1 MLRIAVFL
9 AYLLAKINSQF
20 IIDSQNP
27 IVISENNDGTE
38 NSKLF
43 TNTLFG
49 YSMAFLGG
57 EFKANSVTQSS
68 SVIGTLFIGAPNDS
82 TKGTINSGIVWSC
95 QFRSNGQTNC
105 SILTELSNQPAPP
118 SCRETSLEFL
128 EADTDQWIGASLTTS
143 RQNLYACAPRWK
155 QNGYEILRDG
165 RCRTGVSRTSLS
177 GVCYKSA
184 SSNKNLQPT
193 ILGPFYERNRDTFQ
207 SDWYRYNQF
216 GFSSHITRSQNL
228 IVGIPSSN
236 AELDWN
242 FNGRGIYVE
251 YDTSNGHRRLVPNMD
266 SEFYSYLGYS
276 VTSGTNMGGVVYAAV
291 GAPRANHY
299 FGAVLVNE
307 FGSQTPNLR
316 VFGEQFGGYFGF
328 SLATADLNGD
338 GDDELLV
345 GAPHFTQDFDTKES
359 FNGGCIY
366 IYDVDLRTK
375 SVSQM
380 SRICLERLQKGAR
393 FGSTIANFGDIN
405 FDQREDFAVAAPYYG
420 DGVGAVFIYYG
431 GLPFSTTPA
440 QIILGE
446 TFEIPNLRGFGTSL
460 LSGNFDVDGNSSP
473 DLAISSFESNHVVIL
488 RSRPI
493 AIPFLKISYHSANS
507 IENDEKINSF
517 LPTESNKVFRIRICN
532 NFNFSVVL
540 NINNTFQI
548 ECRLSFELDRRVQLV
563 NQGVAVATGTELM
576 YNFSST
582 RETCV
587 NELVEVSMERLEN
600 NNEDPVRI
608 RVSLS
613 YNATKPNGVVP
624 VQAAILN
631 FSESQE
637 SNPRFESN
645 FLSFKPLLPVPIE
658 DAFSEW
664 EALEM
669 SQDNCESDG
678 NSMCDPKLEFLSID
692 IGFENRDGNF
702 TRYPLDDDSL
712 LVGQVEKLIVLV
724 ILRNHGE
731 TAYRPVLIASFKLL
745 DNKFELPQTEWQ
757 WQLTEP
763 SGRVEIFQD
772 TPSVNTIG
780 NDTVITG
787 SFSRP
792 SRPLHDQTQNVYR
805 LEISNLNKLKVIN
818 SLTGMIQL
826 KIEAFPQ
833 GQQDTELVSSNYTIP
848 LKAQVNIEVEA
859 VTPETGQ
866 SEINP
871 NSNRIDLSQ
880 IFLLKNTG
888 VSSVKEVKVEMYVPT
903 HSRVNETYTQIL
915 GVILRCEAHGFSFY
929 QVELNSD
936 SDESSQNLRPES
948 LTTDSR
954 NGTKKPILP
963 SVTDEMITLSSCGVN
978 TLSSFCR
985 KLTCLVDLPSMETRA
1000 IRIHMY
1006 LLPATSVAVISR
1018 KGNPTG
1024 IRIQTVISVSY
1035 LETME
1040 IRMDAFTM
1048 RMFIMPQEIPAWM
1061 VLVAGTGGLIIFLL
1075 VAVALHK
1082 CGFFRRKTKEELNQL
1097 KRQTQTWLELNN
1109 FEETFPLNVDGAERS
1124 SYTE

>member
-1 MLRIAVFL
+1 
-9 AYLLAKINSQF
+9 
-20 IIDSQNP
+20 
-27 IVISENNDGTE
+27 
-38 NSKLF
+38 
-43 TNTLFG
+43 
-49 YSMAFLGG
+49 
-57 EFKANSVTQSS
+57 
-68 SVIGTLFIGAPNDS
+68 
-82 TKGTINSGIVWSC
+82 
-95 QFRSNGQTNC
+95 
-105 SILTELSNQPAPP
+105 
-118 SCRETSLEFL
+118 
-128 EADTDQWIGASLTTS
+128 
-143 RQNLYACAPRWK
+143 
-155 QNGYEILRDG
+155 
-165 RCRTGVSRTSLS
+165 
-177 GVCYKSA
+177 
-184 SSNKNLQPT
+184 
-193 ILGPFYERNRDTFQ
+193 
-207 SDWYRYNQF
+207 
-216 GFSSHITRSQNL
+216 
-228 IVGIPSSN
+228 
-236 AELDWN
+236 
-242 FNGRGIYVE
+242 
-251 YDTSNGHRRLVPNMD
+251 
-266 SEFYSYLGYS
+266 
-276 VTSGTNMGGVVYAAV
+276 MGGVEYSVV
-291 GAPRANHY
+291 SAPRAQYY
-299 FGAVLVNE
+299 FGGVLINE
-307 FGSQTPNLR
+307 FGSTTPNLR
-316 VFGEQFGGYFGF
+316 VFGEQFGGYFGY
-328 SLATADLNGD
+328 SLATTDLNGD
-338 GDDELLV
+338 GDDELIV

-359 FNGGCIY
+359 FNGGCVF
-366 IYDVDLRTK
+366 IYDVDLRIR

-393 FGSTIANFGDIN
+393 FGSAIANLGDIN

-431 GLPFSTTPA
+431 GLPLSTTPA

-473 DLAISSFESNHVVIL
+473 DSAISSFESNHVVIL

-493 AIPFLKISYHSANS
+493 AIPSLKISYHSANS

-517 LPTESNKVFRIRICN
+517 LPTESSKVFRIRICN
-532 NFNFSVVL
+532 NFNFSVEL
-540 NINNTFQI
+540 NIDNPFQI
-548 ECRLSFELDRRVQLV
+548 ECRMSYELDRRVQVV
-563 NQGVAVATGTELM
+563 NKGVALGTELM
-576 YNFSST
+576 YNFFST
-582 RETCV
+582 GETCV
-587 NELVEVSMERLEN
+587 NELVEVNMELLEN
-600 NNEDPVRI
+600 NNEDPIRI
-608 RVSLS
+608 RVGLS
-613 YNATKPNGVVP
+613 YNATKPNGVDP

-645 FLSFKPLLPVPIE
+645 FLSFNPLLPAPIE

-678 NSMCDPKLEFLSID
+678 NPMCDPKLEFLSID
-692 IGFENRDGNF
+692 IAFENRDRNF

-712 LVGQVEKLIVLV
+712 LVGQVEKLIVQV

-731 TAYRPVLIASFKLL
+731 TAYRPVLRASFKFL
-745 DNKFELPQTEWQ
+745 DNMFELPETEWQ

-780 NDTVITG
+780 NDTLITG
-787 SFSRP
+787 CFNRL
-792 SRPLHDQTQNVYR
+792 SRPLHDQTQSVYR
-805 LEISNLNKLKVIN
+805 LEISNLNHIKVIN
-818 SLTGMIQL
+818 SPTGILRL

-833 GQQDTELVSSNYTIP
+833 GQQDTELVSSNHTIP

-859 VTPETGQ
+859 VTPETMQ

-880 IFLLKNTG
+880 IFLLENTG

-915 GVILRCEAHGFSFY
+915 GVVNPTQYNSILRCEAHGFSFY

-954 NGTKKPILP
+954 NGTNKPILSP
-963 SVTDEMITLSSCGVN
+963 VTDEMITLSSCGAN

-985 KLTCLVDLPSMETRA
+985 KITCLMDLSSMETRA
-1000 IRIHMY
+1000 IRLHMY

-1035 LETME
+1035 LKTME
-1040 IRMDAFTM
+1040 IRIDAFTM
-1048 RMFIMPQEIPAWM
+1048 RMFIMPKEIPAWI
-1061 VLVAGTGGLIIFLL
+1061 VLVALAGGLIIFLL

-1082 CGFFRRKTKEELNQL
+1082 CGFFRRETKEELNQL
-1097 KRQTQTWLELNN
+1097 KRQTQTWLEFNN
-1109 FEETFPLNVDGAERS
+1109 LEEILPLNADGAENS
-1124 SYTE
+1124 SYSE